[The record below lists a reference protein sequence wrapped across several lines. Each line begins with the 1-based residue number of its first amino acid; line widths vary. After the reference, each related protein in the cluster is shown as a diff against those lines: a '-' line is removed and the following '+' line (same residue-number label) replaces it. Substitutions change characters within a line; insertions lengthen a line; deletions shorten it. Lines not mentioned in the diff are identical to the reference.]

1 MPSFTA
7 NAPTTKNNI
16 FDSAAIAFSSSS
28 FPSSASSRHPIYTH
42 FLLLL
47 RRPMLLL
54 LLFLLPIHFI
64 PTSVITIIAG
74 TYAVVAASATSRS
87 SFSSVPLRC
96 YDSASAVPSRV
107 AICKE
112 DEICYSEYY
121 ALNTSLPHQPLA
133 HYFDRFCIHK
143 RHCIDR
149 GMWPEQR
156 PCISFRQLDP
166 VVARTFKK
174 KLRSE
179 RLDPSKLVH
188 SHFCC
193 CSNADLCNEL
203 DPERLQHL
211 FNLSAEEEEHHYDFN
226 PTSTSSAFKLQ
237 HRKRPRKGGGNNNSM
252 KHGESDQ
259 QPATAL
265 MRGMMMAQSNGGAMR
280 TTTIINIAVRIVVAA
295 FVLLLSD
302 QIFTS

>member
-143 RHCIDR
+143 RKRRAKMDGKGGEKTVPIDSKNAKVPLPFIFPDCSTGHCIDR

-203 DPERLQHL
+203 DPERVRE
-211 FNLSAEEEEHHYDFN
+211 ARREEGKILGKRR
-226 PTSTSSAFKLQ
+226 PT
-237 HRKRPRKGGGNNNSM
+237 
-252 KHGESDQ
+252 KHCV
-259 QPATAL
+259 
-265 MRGMMMAQSNGGAMR
+265 
-280 TTTIINIAVRIVVAA
+280 IHC
-295 FVLLLSD
+295 LLLS
-302 QIFTS
+302 